1 MSKWNDIKGGVGKA
15 ADKTAKK
22 ANELASIAAMRI
34 KLRAMN
40 AKLSDLYEALGRL
53 TYKQLKSERSQ
64 AEQIAKT
71 IESIDKQ
78 REAIKALKARIE
90 DEKAARTGRPEDIVI
105 EDEEDDTEE

>member
-22 ANELASIAAMRI
+22 ANELASIAALRI

-64 AEQIAKT
+64 AEAIART

-105 EDEEDDTEE
+105 EDEDEIEE

>member
-22 ANELASIAAMRI
+22 ANELASAAALRI

-40 AKLSDLYEALGRL
+40 AKLSELYEALGRL

-64 AEQIAKT
+64 AEAIAKT

-105 EDEEDDTEE
+105 EDEDEIEE

>member
-22 ANELASIAAMRI
+22 ANELASIAALRI

-40 AKLSDLYEALGRL
+40 AKLSELYEALGRL

-64 AEQIAKT
+64 AEAIART

-105 EDEEDDTEE
+105 EDEDEIEE